1 MSCAAP
7 TIQSIG
13 PPPTAHATRIVGLML
28 EHLHRDHQAARARLK
43 GILNPRQLGTPV
55 GQMRVFE
62 RLKRAAGDTAIDLK
76 IKTGKRGKF
85 LMMLA
90 AWAPA
95 TPDGFPVEDGPLP
108 HGAGIM
114 ALTASYRIEHREPT
128 THGGATLTVSRHA
141 LVRLAERADVR
152 DIPEMLQA
160 IRSLWAVA
168 MALMAEPN
176 EVWRHPPRRAGWQ
189 VPVAEGVAVL
199 IPHRDGTCLAVPTI
213 LGREMADEKAIAASL
228 AIVGPRTSLSNV
240 ERVDM
245 AEAIEPVRTSR

>member
-1 MSCAAP
+1 MSIVAP

-28 EHLHRDHQAARARLK
+28 ERLHRDHQAARARLK

-85 LMMLA
+85 LLMLA
-90 AWAPA
+90 SWAPA
-95 TPDGFPVEDGPLP
+95 TPDGFPIEDESLP
-108 HGAGIM
+108 HGAGLM
-114 ALTASYRIEHREPT
+114 ALTASYRIERHELA

-141 LVRLAERADVR
+141 LVRMAERADVR
-152 DIPEMLQA
+152 DIPEMLT
-160 IRSLWAVA
+160 IVRSLWAVA
-168 MALMAEPN
+168 TALQHAPGEA
-176 EVWRHPPRRAGWQ
+176 WKTPPRRGWQ
-189 VPVAEGVAVL
+189 TPVSEGIAVL

-213 LGREMADEKAIAASL
+213 LGQEMGNAAAIAATMSL
-228 AIVGPRTSLSNV
+228 IAPLVTVSHV
-240 ERVDM
+240 ERAGT
-245 AEAIEPVRTSR
+245 AEALDPARASR

>member
-1 MSCAAP
+1 MSIVAP

-28 EHLHRDHQAARARLK
+28 ERLHRDHQAARARLK

-76 IKTGKRGKF
+76 NYIRKKKKRGKF
-85 LMMLA
+85 LLMLA
-90 AWAPA
+90 SWAPA
-95 TPDGFPVEDGPLP
+95 TPDGFPIEDESLP
-108 HGAGIM
+108 HGAGLM
-114 ALTASYRIEHREPT
+114 ALTASYRIERHELA

-152 DIPEMLQA
+152 DVPEMLQA

-199 IPHRDGTCLAVPTI
+199 IPHRDGRHASPFRPSLVGKWPTRRPSPQAWPSSDR
-213 LGREMADEKAIAASL
+213 GR
-228 AIVGPRTSLSNV
+228 V
-240 ERVDM
+240 
-245 AEAIEPVRTSR
+245 